1 MMKDKYKSWIEDFG
15 SVVDEQL
22 GEETKQKVLDQCKSC
37 QKISDD
43 KEMAQCVKEV
53 MIKFNEVVSNEEKRY
68 KVMETMGN
76 ACFNRF
82 FVKIARDTKKISNG
96 IAEII
101 QNLNKASGAEHF
113 KLEDNKI
120 HAKFNQCLCQ
130 VGVRDAIE
138 PISKTYCSCS
148 LGWMKS
154 LFKMLLDR
162 PFKVELLDSI
172 VSGGKSCQ
180 FVVSV
185 GE

>member
-1 MMKDKYKSWIEDFG
+1 MENKYKGWIEGFG

-22 GEETKQKVLDQCKSC
+22 GKVTKQKVLDKCKSC
-37 QKISDD
+37 QQISND

-53 MIKFNEVVSNEEKRY
+53 MIKFDQVVPDKEKREC
-68 KVMETMGN
+68 VMEKLGN
-76 ACFNRF
+76 TCFNNF
-82 FVKIARDTKKISNG
+82 FGKIAESVKKKSDG

-101 QNLNKASGAEHF
+101 HNLNVSSGAEHF

-120 HAKFNQCLCQ
+120 YATFNQCLCQ
-130 VGVRDAIE
+130 IGVKETEE

-154 LFKMLLDR
+154 LFNTLIDK

-172 VSGGKSCQ
+172 VSGGKACQ
-180 FVVSV
+180 FVIKL
-185 GE
+185 E